1 VAIRKSTLVSTVRL
15 VTQNHL
21 TFKNN
26 SIQSVMDFTNLQ
38 TVYSNKKVFIT
49 GHTGFKGSWLLQW
62 LHLLGAEIKGYALYP
77 EYEEGLYNLIDGDSL
92 CESVIADI
100 LEKEK
105 LEEAI
110 LNFEPD
116 FIFHLAAQPL
126 VRLSYEI
133 PSETFEVN
141 AMGTAYVLEAVR
153 KLQKPC
159 IVILITTD
167 KVYENKEWLYPY
179 RETDALG
186 GYDPYS
192 ASKACAEIIIHSYIQ
207 SYFNKNDYNKHKKVI
222 ASTRAGNVIGG
233 GDWSKDRI
241 VPDIIKS
248 LNNKQP
254 VSIRN
259 PSAIRPWQHV
269 LEPLG
274 GYLQLGTKMTTDP
287 IQYTGAWN
295 FGPLADDNKTVE
307 ELVQICL
314 KCWGNGNYEKP
325 ALNEQVHEAG
335 LLKLDIS
342 KASSCLNW
350 LPKYKASKAIEET
363 ILWYR
368 EFYRQRKEIKRFT
381 INQIISYQNH
391 EQTTMG

>member
-1 VAIRKSTLVSTVRL
+1 MD
-15 VTQNHL
+15 L
-21 TFKNN
+21 TE
-26 SIQSVMDFTNLQ
+26 LQ
-38 TVYSNKKVFIT
+38 AVYSNKKVFIT

-62 LHLLGAEIKGYALYP
+62 LHLLGADLKGYALNP

-92 CESVIADI
+92 CESVIDNI
-100 LEKEK
+100 LEKDK

-110 LNFEPD
+110 LKFEPD
-116 FIFHLAAQPL
+116 IIFHLAAQPL
-126 VRLSYEI
+126 VRISYDI
-133 PSETFEVN
+133 PLETFAIN
-141 AMGTAYVLEAVR
+141 AIGTAHVLEAVR
-153 KLQKPC
+153 KLKNPC

-192 ASKACAEIIIHSYIQ
+192 ASKACAEIIIHSYTQ
-207 SYFNKNDYNKHKKVI
+207 SYFNTKDYSRHQKVI
-222 ASTRAGNVIGG
+222 SSTRAGNVIGG

-241 VPDIIKS
+241 VPDIIKA
-248 LNNKQP
+248 LNEKQP
-254 VSIRN
+254 VIVRN

-274 GYLQLGTKMTTDP
+274 GYLLLGIKMATDP
-287 IQYTGAWN
+287 LQYTGAWN
-295 FGPLADDNKTVE
+295 FGPFVEDNKEVE

-314 KCWGNGNYEKP
+314 KCWGTGNYEKP
-325 ALNEQVHEAG
+325 ILNDQVHEAE

-342 KASSCLNW
+342 KALTHLKW

-363 ILWYR
+363 MLWYK
-368 EFYRQRKEIKRFT
+368 EFYRRKKDIKEFT
-381 INQIISYQNH
+381 IKQILSYQNN
-391 EQTTMG
+391 